1 MAMSVFKTRERF
13 PSYQNF
19 ELSDDSSNS
28 NDNNETYFHGSEDET
43 ELNGD
48 IGLIPQPYHNNI
60 SSIVTDFFDGSDDSL
75 MLNRNYLYNF
85 SYVSN

>member
-1 MAMSVFKTRERF
+1 MSVFKTRERF

-43 ELNGD
+43 E
-48 IGLIPQPYHNNI
+48 
-60 SSIVTDFFDGSDDSL
+60 
-75 MLNRNYLYNF
+75 
-85 SYVSN
+85 